1 MKLEDQIIEQSVSH
15 EAEVKL
21 RLKFEGKLNTMHA
34 VHRQLDA
41 KYRDWIKQIDSLK
54 KDNNLLKT
62 GYSEQTNNLNELK
75 VEKVDLNTKVDSNTE
90 KIQLL
95 TNDILA
101 KNNFIEDM
109 TEKLQENIRDRDNT
123 KYKLDCA
130 NKDIDK
136 LKSHID
142 LLEGKN

>member
-1 MKLEDQIIEQSVSH
+1 M
-15 EAEVKL
+15 
-21 RLKFEGKLNTMHA
+21 
-34 VHRQLDA
+34 
-41 KYRDWIKQIDSLK
+41 K

>member
-1 MKLEDQIIEQSVSH
+1 M
-15 EAEVKL
+15 
-21 RLKFEGKLNTMHA
+21 
-34 VHRQLDA
+34 
-41 KYRDWIKQIDSLK
+41 K

-123 KYKLDCA
+123 KYKLD
-130 NKDIDK
+130 
-136 LKSHID
+136 
-142 LLEGKN
+142 